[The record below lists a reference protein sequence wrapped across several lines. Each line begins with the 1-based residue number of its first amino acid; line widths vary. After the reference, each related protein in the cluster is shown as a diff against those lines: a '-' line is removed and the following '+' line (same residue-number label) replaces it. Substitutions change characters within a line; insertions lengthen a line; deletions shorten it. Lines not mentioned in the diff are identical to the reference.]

1 MKNSH
6 SLRLPVVS
14 NNSRVEPIRC
24 LFNRIRILPVTVAL
38 CLASSPSNV
47 QGQEALTNGNAHD
60 GGIEAIGEMDTWTIT
75 ASEGER
81 FTVQLAELTGGA
93 GFTPKLEMLSPEG
106 ATLGTDVDGVVVR
119 LDIQAPVTG
128 TFSAV
133 VSDASGT
140 GTGTYRLHFAK
151 VPGAFEVPVGDEG
164 GALSN
169 GQDHDGTIA
178 LGDLDLWTVDASAGD
193 RISVQ
198 VTELTGGA
206 GFAPQLEVISPEGT
220 RLGFMSGSV
229 TARLDLQVREGGT
242 YSVLVTDANQTGT
255 GTYRLRLAQVPGS
268 FVVPGGDDGGA
279 LTDVVNHDGTVAVGD
294 VDIWTFGATSGE
306 LVTLAL
312 TELTGGA
319 GFTPKIELF
328 GPAGVWKADGQ
339 GAAGTTLAVATEDAG
354 TYTVLVSDATPA
366 GTGTYRLTLNRS
378 SLVPSGEGLVNGTSH
393 LGSISP
399 AADLD
404 TWTFLATA
412 GENIVVRG
420 GETTTGAFNPWLR
433 LYGPDGTLLDSSFG
447 TVAAEVAFRATNS
460 GVFSVTVADGSSGG
474 QQTGNYRLSLAKT
487 GNEPA
492 ISVSD
497 EGGPLV
503 NGTTYLATIEAGD
516 IDAWTFTANTGENLL
531 VRAGETTGGSP
542 LSPWLRLYGPNGALL
557 DSSFGTVAAEVAFR
571 ATNSGTFLVVM
582 GDGNN
587 GFGGTGNYR
596 LSLAVMPERFS
607 TSASDDGGAV
617 SADSSIP
624 GEITT
629 GDIDIWSFEANQGN
643 SLVIR
648 MVELVGP
655 GLSPWLRVYGTDGQ
669 LIGQN
674 FSTTAAQVSFVAPQ
688 SGLYTV
694 VASDGNNGFGG
705 TGTYELTVSGLPV
718 QGKQLRYEQPT
729 SDSLLINWPSE
740 LTGYVLQ
747 QNPVL
752 SPTGWEDVELFP
764 VDNGFN
770 VRLIVPIEPIGN
782 RFFRLRLP

>member
-460 GVFSVTVADGSSGG
+460 G
-474 QQTGNYRLSLAKT
+474 
-487 GNEPA
+487 
-492 ISVSD
+492 
-497 EGGPLV
+497 
-503 NGTTYLATIEAGD
+503 
-516 IDAWTFTANTGENLL
+516 
-531 VRAGETTGGSP
+531 
-542 LSPWLRLYGPNGALL
+542 
-557 DSSFGTVAAEVAFR
+557 
-571 ATNSGTFLVVM
+571 TFLVVM